1 MHPLGKKLLR
11 DLARHRAQAIAIA
24 VVVAIGTSI
33 QVASGGLLASLAE
46 ARDGFYRERRF
57 AEVFTSLVRAPE
69 RLTEDLGRIPGVQ
82 QAEARV
88 RLGGLLDDP
97 RLGEPGSIM
106 LVSWPSAGLNGVALS
121 AGRAPH
127 PGHGELV
134 IGSAFAEAHGLQPGD
149 PLRMVARGRRVEA
162 RIVGIGDSPEF
173 IYAIG
178 PGELLPDYRR
188 HALGW
193 MDPTELAAL
202 AGMSG
207 AFNEVSLAL
216 HPAEDP
222 AALEAGVI
230 DELDRLLAPYGGA
243 GAYGRD
249 EQLSHRFI
257 ENEFD
262 ELRVHAT
269 VVPLIFLGAAA
280 FLLHLVLTRRVRRE
294 REIIGMLKAFGFDNR
309 AVALHY
315 LALGML
321 IYLAGALAGLAGGVW
336 LGRMLSGLYLD
347 FFRFPTFLFTLDPA
361 RTLLGLAVAGIA
373 VASGTLAGL
382 LEAMRLPPAEAMRPP
397 TPPLYRHRW
406 RWPAAWTRRIGVPER
421 MILRH
426 LARAPLRSALSV
438 LGLAIACGLVTFS
451 GFQQDAIR
459 FLTTFHFE
467 RQNRAD
473 LTVTFVEPR
482 SGRVAQELARQPGV
496 LAVQGHRTLPV
507 KLVHG
512 HARYRTA
519 LEAWQ
524 VQPALRRL
532 LDRTGHE
539 VSLPVGGLLLSREL
553 GEMLGVGVGDRL
565 RVEVLEGD
573 RRSLDLGV
581 AALLED
587 YVGVGAYLPL
597 EFLHR
602 QLDEQDALSGAW
614 LAVEPGH
621 RTPLVES
628 LSRLPGVAA
637 VTVNARRSEAFNET
651 FGRSLMIVAG
661 VFLAVAGTLAF
672 AMIFNAA
679 RTLFDER
686 RRELATLRVIGLTRG
701 ETGYLLAAELL
712 LLALLALPLGLLL
725 GYLLADLL
733 ATAMRSELFRLPVIL
748 ERESYARGAVLL
760 LVATA
765 VSVGWSLRDLWKLD
779 VKEAL
784 SARD

>member
-1 MHPLGKKLLR
+1 MQPLHKKLLR
-11 DLARHRAQAIAIA
+11 DLTRHRAQAIAIA
-24 VVVAIGTSI
+24 LVVAIGTSI
-33 QVASGGLLASLAE
+33 QVASAGLLASLAE
-46 ARDGFYRERRF
+46 ARDDFYAEQRF
-57 AEVFTSLVRAPE
+57 AEVFASLVRAPE
-69 RLTEDLGRIPGVQ
+69 RLAVTLAGIEGVKDVQ
-82 QAEARV
+82 VRV

-97 RLGEPGSIM
+97 RLGEPGSVM
-106 LVSWPSAGLNGVALS
+106 LVSWPATGLNGVTLA
-121 AGRAPH
+121 AGRAPR
-127 PGHGELV
+127 PGHNELV
-134 IGSAFAEAHGLQPGD
+134 IGSAFAAAHGLEPGD
-149 PLRMVARGRRVEA
+149 PLRLIARGQRLET

-173 IYAIG
+173 VYAIG

-193 MDPTELAAL
+193 MEHAELAAL
-202 AGMSG
+202 AGLTG
-207 AFNEVSLAL
+207 AFNDVSLSL
-216 HPAEDP
+216 HPAGDP
-222 AALEAGVI
+222 AALEAAVI

-294 REIIGMLKAFGFDNR
+294 REIIGMLKAFGFGNR
-309 AVALHY
+309 TIALHY
-315 LALGML
+315 LSLGL
-321 IYLAGALAGLAGGVW
+321 AIYAAGALAGLAGGVW
-336 LGRMLSGLYLD
+336 LGQMLAGLYLD
-347 FFRFPTFLFTLDPA
+347 FFRFPDFGFTLDPL
-361 RTLLGLAVAGIA
+361 RTLLGLAIAGAA
-373 VASGTLAGL
+373 VATGTLTGL
-382 LEAMRLPPAEAMRPP
+382 VEAMRLPPAEAMRPP
-397 TPPLYRHRW
+397 TPPLYRRRL
-406 RWPAAWTRRIGVPER
+406 RWPETLRRHVGVPER

-451 GFQQDAIR
+451 GFQQDAIG
-459 FLTTFHFE
+459 FLTSFHFE

-496 LAVQGHRTLPV
+496 LAVQGHRTVPV
-507 KLVHG
+507 RLVHG
-512 HARYRTA
+512 HASYRTA
-519 LEAWQ
+519 LEAWDST
-524 VQPALRRL
+524 PTLRRL
-532 LDRTGHE
+532 LDQAGTE
-539 VSLPVGGLLLSREL
+539 VPLPDGGLLLSLQL
-553 GEMLGVGVGDRL
+553 GDMLGLAVGDTL
-565 RVEVLEGD
+565 RVELLEG
-573 RRSLDLGV
+573 RRQSFSLPVVG
-581 AALLED
+581 LLED
-587 YVGVGAYLPL
+587 FVGVGAYLPL
-597 EFLHR
+597 DLLHR

-614 LAVEPGH
+614 LAVAAGQREQ
-621 RTPLVES
+621 LVED
-628 LSRLPGVAA
+628 LSRFPGVAA

-651 FGRSLMIVAG
+651 FGRSLLIVAA

-712 LLALLALPLGLLL
+712 LLALLALPIGLLL

-748 ERESYARGAVLL
+748 ERESYARGAILL
-760 LVATA
+760 LAATA

>member
-1 MHPLGKKLLR
+1 MSPLGKKLLR

-24 VVVAIGTSI
+24 LVVAIGTSI
-33 QVASGGLLASLAE
+33 QVASSGLLASLSG
-46 ARDGFYRERRF
+46 ARDGFYREQRF
-57 AEVFTSLVRAPE
+57 AEVFASLVRAPE
-69 RLTEDLGRIPGVQ
+69 RLAGQLARIEGVKDVQ
-82 QAEARV
+82 TRV

-97 RLGEPGSIM
+97 RLGEPGSVM
-106 LVSWPSAGLNGVALS
+106 LVSWPATGLNGVTLS
-121 AGRAPH
+121 AGRAPR
-127 PGHGELV
+127 PGHNELV
-134 IGSAFAEAHGLQPGD
+134 IGSAFAAAHGLQPGH
-149 PLRMVARGRRVEA
+149 PLRLIARGQRLEA

-173 IYAIG
+173 VYAIG

-193 MDPTELAAL
+193 MEHTELAAL
-202 AGMSG
+202 AGLTG
-207 AFNEVSLAL
+207 AFNDVSLSL
-216 HPAEDP
+216 HPAGDP
-222 AALEAGVI
+222 AALEATVI

-294 REIIGMLKAFGFDNR
+294 REIIGMLKAFGFGNG
-309 AVALHY
+309 AIALHY
-315 LALGML
+315 LSLGL
-321 IYLAGALAGLAGGVW
+321 AIYAAGALAGLAGGIW
-336 LGRMLSGLYLD
+336 LGQMLSGLYLD
-347 FFRFPTFLFTLDPA
+347 FFRFPEFGFTLDPA
-361 RTLLGLAVAGIA
+361 RTLLGLAIAGAA
-373 VASGTLAGL
+373 VATGTLAGL

-397 TPPLYRHRW
+397 TPPLYRHRL
-406 RWPAAWTRRIGVPER
+406 RWPSAWTRRVGVPER

-451 GFQQDAIR
+451 GFQQDAIH

-512 HARYRTA
+512 HASYRTA

-524 VQPALRRL
+524 AQPALRRL
-532 LDRTGHE
+532 LDQAGQE
-539 VSLPVGGLLLSREL
+539 VSLPAGGLLLSREL
-553 GEMLGVGVGDRL
+553 GKMLGVRVGDRL

-573 RRSLDLGV
+573 RRSLDMRV

-597 EFLHR
+597 DFLHR

-614 LAVEPGH
+614 LSVEPG
-621 RTPLVES
+621 RSTPLVES

-651 FGRSLMIVAG
+651 FGRSLMIVAA

-686 RRELATLRVIGLTRG
+686 RRELATLRVIGLTRA

-712 LLALLALPLGLLL
+712 LLALLALPVGLVL

-748 ERESYARGAVLL
+748 ERESYARGAILL
-760 LVATA
+760 LAATA